1 MTDTSTRRGT
11 VALSQIARL
20 SDRAGKRLMD
30 VIGAMV
36 ALVFLGP
43 VLALLAVLVKCS
55 GPGGAIYK
63 QVRVGVAQKPF
74 VMYKLRTMQV
84 DCVAT
89 LHQDYVWRLLAGDVR
104 AEGGLY
110 KLPSDPRVTRIGSFL
125 RRSSLDEL
133 PQLFNVLRGDM
144 SLVGPRPALPY
155 EVERFP
161 SWAAPR
167 FTVRPG
173 MTGLWQVSGRNRL
186 PMLEGIRLDLE
197 YVARRNLWK
206 DLVILAK
213 TVRAVLEGEAR

>member
-1 MTDTSTRRGT
+1 MTDASTARGSLTPAHAPDLAVKRLIDVT
-11 VALSQIARL
+11 VA
-20 SDRAGKRLMD
+20 
-30 VIGAMV
+30 VV
-36 ALVFLGP
+36 ALVCLSPLFL
-43 VLALLAVLVKCS
+43 LLVVLVRCS
-55 GPGGAIYK
+55 GPGGAMFR
-63 QVRVGVAQKPF
+63 QTRVGIDQKPF
-74 VMYKLRTMQV
+74 VMYKFRTMQV
-84 DCVAT
+84 GCDAT
-89 LHQDYVWRLLAGDVR
+89 LHQDYVRRLLDGDVI

-125 RRSSLDEL
+125 RRSSMDEL

-197 YVARRNLWK
+197 YVSRRNLWT

-213 TVRAVLEGEAR
+213 TVRAVLEGGAR

>member
-1 MTDTSTRRGT
+1 MTDAWTARGSLSWVRAADLAVKRLIDVT
-11 VALSQIARL
+11 VAA
-20 SDRAGKRLMD
+20 
-30 VIGAMV
+30 V
-36 ALVFLGP
+36 ALVCLSP
-43 VLALLAVLVKCS
+43 LYLLLVVLVRCS
-55 GPGGAIYK
+55 GPGGAIFR
-63 QVRVGVAQKPF
+63 QTRLGASRKPF
-74 VMYKLRTMQV
+74 VMYKFRTMQS
-84 DCVAT
+84 DCDAT
-89 LHQDYVWRLLAGDVR
+89 LHQDYVRRLLAGEVT

-161 SWAAPR
+161 PWADPR

-173 MTGLWQVSGRNRL
+173 ITGLWQVSGRNRL

-197 YVARRNLWK
+197 YVARRNLWT
-206 DLVILAK
+206 DLVILAR
-213 TVRAVLEGEAR
+213 TAHAVLEGGAR